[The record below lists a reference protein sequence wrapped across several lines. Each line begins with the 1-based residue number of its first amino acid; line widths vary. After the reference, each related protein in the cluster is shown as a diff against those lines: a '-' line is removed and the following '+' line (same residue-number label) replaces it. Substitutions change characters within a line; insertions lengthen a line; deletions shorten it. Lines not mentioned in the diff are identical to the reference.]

1 MQAIEK
7 SVLVN
12 LKRNLQAILQC
23 IGSFRTILYKEE
35 KAVIAHD
42 LHSIEMLAK
51 EKKYQATLIEQLLKN
66 SGEIS
71 KAMDISVEE
80 KEFGTLSGMKD
91 VLSDCLKIY
100 DQEKIGDLSYREFL
114 GANISLIVDV
124 LDEFREFKPLVE
136 KNRLVLSKLLY
147 NHQQSYQF
155 WCELSTES
163 DSQYD
168 AHGVKKG
175 KETISQL
182 SVKA

>member
-163 DSQYD
+163 DSQYEIGR
-168 AHGVKKG
+168 AHV
-175 KETISQL
+175 
-182 SVKA
+182 